1 MIPQTKKTL
10 KNLLLLTAL
19 FSVSLSFSQRA
30 KNKSVNVKYISEPIT
45 IDAVLDEAA
54 WSKTKPATNFWQY
67 FPTDSLQATYQTEIK
82 MMFDDKNLYIGIKVY
97 SENNEYII
105 PSLRRDFS
113 ARGND
118 NITLMFD
125 TFNDG
130 TNAFFFGSN
139 PLGIKREALLS
150 GGGNDLRGFNLA
162 WDNIWSCEAKIH
174 DKYYILEW
182 EIPLSSFKYREGETK
197 WRFNSYQFD
206 TKANEN
212 NTWINIPQNQ
222 FIFSLAYMGDM
233 IFEKPLGKSKSPISI
248 IPFVNTFASK
258 DYENDKSET
267 DFKFGGDAK
276 FTINNSLNLDLTFNP
291 DFSQV
296 EVDQQVTNLTRFEV
310 FLPER
315 RQFFIENSDLFS
327 DFGNSRDANPF
338 FSRRIG
344 IARDLNG
351 NNIEND
357 IITGVRLSG
366 KLNNNLRIGVLNM
379 QTAEDKANEIATTNN
394 TVLTAQYKMF
404 SRSSISF
411 MFINKQATKDYDFL
425 AAENQYNRVL
435 GIDYKLASADNTW
448 TGKYYFHKS
457 FSPNASNSDYS
468 TGASTQYNSRNYNIR
483 LSGLFIGDDFRSDLG
498 FIRRTDIFKI
508 NPQFSRTFWAKKSDS
523 KIVKH
528 IFSVIPIFIWK
539 PKLDFDNSDYTIISR
554 WNSQFKNKSSFT
566 FEMFNRFTHLY
577 DEFDPTR
584 TDGAV
589 KLPANSDYYYTN
601 YGVNFQ
607 SDRRKVLSYSIR
619 PSIGNFF
626 NGKKYSLETRLNYRI
641 QPYFAASIQLNYD
654 NIDLPNPYPDAEIWL
669 IGPRI
674 DITFNKE
681 LFWATFIQYNSQ
693 LDNFSINTR
702 LQWRFAPLSDLF
714 VVYND
719 NYFTDNV
726 FAPRVRSF
734 NIKLTYWLNI

>member
-1 MIPQTKKTL
+1 LKK
-10 KNLLLLTAL
+10 LLLLTVV
-19 FSVSLSFSQRA
+19 FTVSLSFSQT
-30 KNKSVNVKYISEPIT
+30 KNKTVYVKYINEPIT
-45 IDAVLDEAA
+45 VDAILDEDA
-54 WSKTKPATNFWQY
+54 WIKAKPATNFWEW
-67 FPTDSLQATYQTEIK
+67 FPADSIQAKQQTEIK
-82 MMFDDKNLYIGIKVY
+82 MLFDDDNLYIGMKINSSGKD
-97 SENNEYII
+97 YII

-130 TNAFFFGSN
+130 TNAFLFGSN
-139 PLGIKREALLS
+139 PYGVQREMLLS
-150 GGGNDLRGFNLA
+150 GGGTNIRGFNMA
-162 WDNIWSCEAKIH
+162 WDTKWLSASKIH
-174 DKYYILEW
+174 DNYYILEW
-182 EIPLSSFKYREGETK
+182 AIPLSAFKYREGETK
-197 WRFNSYQFD
+197 WRFNTYHFD
-206 TKANEN
+206 TKENEN

-233 IFEKPLGKSKSPISI
+233 IFEKPLGKSKSPISL
-248 IPFVNTFASK
+248 IPFVNTLVGK
-258 DYENDKSET
+258 DYQTNET
-267 DFKFGGDAK
+267 SSDFKVGGDAK

-315 RQFFIENSDLFS
+315 RQFFIDNSDLFA

-366 KLNNNLRIGVLNM
+366 KLNNNLRIGVLNI

-404 SRSSISF
+404 SRSYISF

-425 AAENQYNRVL
+425 NDNDQYNRVL

-457 FSPNASNSDYS
+457 FSPNTKNSDYS
-468 TGASTQYNSRNYNIR
+468 TGASTEYNSRNYNIR
-483 LSGLFIGDDFRSDLG
+483 LSGLFIGDNFRSDLG
-498 FIRRTDIFKI
+498 FIRRKDIFKI

-539 PKLDFDNSDYTIISR
+539 PKLDFDNSDYAIISR
-554 WNSQFKNKSSFT
+554 WNTQFKNKSNFT

-577 DEFDPTR
+577 FEFDPTR
-584 TDGAV
+584 TDGGL
-589 KLPANSDYYYTN
+589 KLPADSDYYYTS
-601 YGVNFQ
+601 YSASFQ
-607 SDRRKVLSYSIR
+607 SDRRKALSYSAK
-619 PSIGNFF
+619 PSIGTFF
-626 NGKKYSLETRLNYRI
+626 NGKKYSLETRLNYRV
-641 QPYFAASIQLNYD
+641 QPYFTTSIQLNYD
-654 NIDLPNPYPDAEIWL
+654 NINLPNPYPNASIWL

-674 DITFNKE
+674 DITFNKN
-681 LFWATFIQYNSQ
+681 LFWATFIQYSSQ

-726 FAPRVRSF
+726 FAPRVRSL
-734 NIKLTYWLNI
+734 NVKLTYWINI